1 MSRPGLQ
8 PQPSRGAQP
17 DLESP
22 ARPGGAQPDLE
33 APSQTCYPLPATRY
47 PLLTRA
53 SLGLDRLR
61 FAQRAK
67 AVKLT
72 VKRNTFAI
80 KVRQPLG

>member
-17 DLESP
+17 
-22 ARPGGAQPDLE
+22 G
-33 APSQTCYPLPATRY
+33 PLPATRY

-80 KVRQPLG
+80 KV

>member
-1 MSRPGLQ
+1 MSLSSIRSDRHSAFNLKRNETPRPETGYPL
-8 PQPSRGAQP
+8 A
-17 DLESP
+17 LP
-22 ARPGGAQPDLE
+22 ATR
-33 APSQTCYPLPATRY
+33 YPLPATRY